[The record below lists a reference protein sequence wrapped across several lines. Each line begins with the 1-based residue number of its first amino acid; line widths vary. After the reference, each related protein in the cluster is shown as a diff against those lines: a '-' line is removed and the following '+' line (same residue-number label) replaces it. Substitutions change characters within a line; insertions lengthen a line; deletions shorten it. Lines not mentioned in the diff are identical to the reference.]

1 MEINLSMLIMGS
13 VMIIVGVVKN
23 IIPVKFNESI
33 FGKIEGKAENYAA
46 AMRTNI
52 GASLIGMGVILL
64 LNRNVYNANESKAL
78 IFSVGVAL
86 SIFLLSVILAYFRKF
101 TTNIPVPPLVILGSL
116 IIIAFTSSS
125 GTEVANVNEITL
137 DATKVDPKHYKVE
150 FENDQV
156 RMVRIKYGPNEKSV
170 MHEHVSGA
178 VVFLTDGEGKMT
190 FPDGEQID
198 NRFEAGTVGWAPGG
212 KHLPENTSDK
222 AHELILVELKQN

>member
-1 MEINLSMLIMGS
+1 
-13 VMIIVGVVKN
+13 
-23 IIPVKFNESI
+23 
-33 FGKIEGKAENYAA
+33 
-46 AMRTNI
+46 
-52 GASLIGMGVILL
+52 MGVILL

-156 RMVRIKYGPNEKSV
+156 RMVRIKYGPNEKSG

-178 VVFLTDGEGKMT
+178 VVFLRMARAK
-190 FPDGEQID
+190 
-198 NRFEAGTVGWAPGG
+198 
-212 KHLPENTSDK
+212 
-222 AHELILVELKQN
+222 